1 MRRIQL
7 SAVVKCVAWASR
19 WLVEAAS
26 DAAEG
31 EAQESRLENSFQVS
45 NSHSNGLMLLDEA
58 YVPLTLLKR
67 QSIL

>member
-1 MRRIQL
+1 M
-7 SAVVKCVAWASR
+7 
-19 WLVEAAS
+19 EAAS

-31 EAQESRLENSFQVS
+31 EEHENPLENRFQVS